1 MGCGSSQPELGSLG
15 EQYAAA
21 QLMQPYSSEFE
32 NEFEKQIFYAI
43 NLCRYDPKRFVV
55 PVKEVAAS
63 HTLAK
68 GKDTKDLILF
78 LQKCERLTQV
88 RFDDQ
93 ANAAARKNNVTI
105 IEKNED
111 VPTQGGNIE
120 VYNSIVGSDKSTV
133 CEEYTMCQFEGQSAQ
148 EFIALQLILDWNREG
163 EAGKNSP
170 ILNKDTTKVGI
181 SNKAHK
187 KTKNLIQV
195 LYVKMTV
202 NALD

>member
-1 MGCGSSQPELGSLG
+1 
-15 EQYAAA
+15 
-21 QLMQPYSSEFE
+21 MQPYSSEFE
-32 NEFEKQIFYAI
+32 NEFEKQIFFAI

-55 PVKEVAAS
+55 PVKEVAAT
-63 HTLAK
+63 HALAK

-93 ANAAARKNNVTI
+93 ANAAVRKNNATVI
-105 IEKNED
+105 DKNED
-111 VPTQGGNIE
+111 VPTQNGNIE
-120 VYNSIVGSDKSTV
+120 VYNQIVGSDKSTV

-163 EAGKNSP
+163 EAGKKSP
-170 ILNKDTTKVGI
+170 VLNKDTTKVGI

>member
-1 MGCGSSQPELGSLG
+1 
-15 EQYAAA
+15 
-21 QLMQPYSSEFE
+21 MQPYSSEFE

-55 PVKEVAAS
+55 PVKEVKERNI
-63 HTLAK
+63 LAM

-133 CEEYTMCQFEGQSAQ
+133 CEEYTMC
-148 EFIALQLILDWNREG
+148 
-163 EAGKNSP
+163 
-170 ILNKDTTKVGI
+170 
-181 SNKAHK
+181 
-187 KTKNLIQV
+187 
-195 LYVKMTV
+195 
-202 NALD
+202 